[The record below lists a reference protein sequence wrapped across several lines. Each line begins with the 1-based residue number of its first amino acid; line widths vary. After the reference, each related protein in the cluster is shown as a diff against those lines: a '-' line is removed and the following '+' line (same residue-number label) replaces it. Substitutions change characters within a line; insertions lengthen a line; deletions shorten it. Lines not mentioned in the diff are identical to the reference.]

1 MRREHI
7 CFYGGIPVNI
17 ELLNIKNIPF
27 NWHNSIELLYV
38 LKGEVDVTIDSESC
52 SIKQGEVE
60 IINVDEAHTI
70 SSKEDNL
77 VLMFNIDTE
86 FLKNY
91 YKDIDDVFF
100 YTDNTSQEEEEKYDV
115 LKRYLSNI
123 FYEMIRRG
131 EEFEIEIQSNVV
143 SLLFHLVNEFHYLT
157 VEDSDLKDK
166 EIQLERYHRI
176 TKYIYTNYMNKIS
189 LKDIADKE
197 FLSIHY
203 LSHELK
209 NRFGYSFQEILNLTR
224 IEESIKLLLD
234 TDKSISDIAL
244 ETGFSHVRYYNKNFK
259 TYYNC
264 TPSQFRKKYK
274 FTDEQLVKNTKY
286 KVLDLNDALEYLLPY
301 IDDYEEESTPYDSIE
316 VLNIDVRQEIEEI
329 EEMDFSFMKYIEIGN
344 IHSLF
349 NKFFIEELTDVQHTL
364 QFEYGIISE
373 VFPMIKS
380 EADVFRFFNF
390 LEESIRVLYNI
401 DLNPIFDVTMKDV
414 QRTDFCEI
422 LKAFA
427 QYLYD
432 NFSDLCK
439 YGFRI
444 PSNLDEATV
453 SKIQL
458 LLKEID
464 DSIILLPKELKGL
477 SNGMEKETNFMSA
490 YIVDKILDKKQF
502 NFLMKA
508 VDESYPL
515 NVHDNNS
522 FVFQGERGLS
532 YSNGLRKPSYF
543 AYYFLSKL
551 GDEVLKKGKGYI
563 VTKNEDDYVILL
575 YNYMS
580 PKELSKICKNNN
592 LSLMDFVNE
601 SYNQDIWNETTIN
614 VLNLQEDYKLIRYE
628 LTKEQSCPYYYWV
641 NLGRPLSLRIEEVEL
656 LKNINFPKVTF
667 DYVKESSMY
676 SLKSSLE
683 PFGLELIILEK
694 INAKNTKNT

>member
-7 CFYGGIPVNI
+7 SFYGGIPVNV
-17 ELLNIKNIPF
+17 ELLNIKNMPF
-27 NWHNSIELLYV
+27 YWHNSIEILYV
-38 LKGEVDVTIDSESC
+38 LKGEIDVTIDSDSC
-52 SIKQGEVE
+52 IIKQGEVE

-70 SSKEDNL
+70 SSKVDNL
-77 VLMFNIDTE
+77 VLIFNIDTE

-100 YTDNTSQEEEEKYDV
+100 YTDNTSQIEEGKYDV

-123 FYEMIRRG
+123 YYEMIKHG
-131 EEFEIEIQSNVV
+131 EEYEIEIQSNTV

-157 VEDSDLKDK
+157 IEDSDLKDK

-197 FLSIHY
+197 FLSLHY

-234 TDKSISDIAL
+234 TDTSVSDIAL

-274 FTDEQLVKNTKY
+274 FTDEQLEKNTKFST
-286 KVLDLNDALEYLLPY
+286 LDLNEGLEYLLPY
-301 IDDYEEESTPYDSIE
+301 IDDYEDENTIYDSIE
-316 VLNIDVRQEIEEI
+316 VLNIDIRQEPEEI
-329 EEMDFSFMKYIEIGN
+329 KDLDFWFLKYIEIGN

-349 NKFFIEELTDVQHTL
+349 NKYFIDELSQVQRTL
-364 QFEYGIISE
+364 QFQYGIISD
-373 VFPMIKS
+373 VLFMIKS
-380 EADVFRFFNF
+380 PSDIFRLFNF
-390 LEESIRVLYNI
+390 LEESIKVLYDI
-401 DLNPIFDVTMKDV
+401 SLNPIFDITTKDT
-414 QRTDFCEI
+414 QKSGFLDI
-422 LKAFA
+422 LQSFA
-427 QYLYD
+427 VYLYD
-432 NFSDLCK
+432 NFREVCQ

-444 PSNLDEATV
+444 PSNLDANM
-453 SKIQL
+453 SKKIKTIL
-458 LLKEID
+458 NDVD
-464 DSIILLPKELKGL
+464 DSIILVTKDIKGL
-477 SNGMEKETNFMSA
+477 STGIEKETNFMSA
-490 YIVDKILDKKQF
+490 YIIDKVLDKGQC

-508 VDESYPL
+508 VDEGYPL
-515 NVHDNNS
+515 SVYDNNS
-522 FVFQGERGLS
+522 FIFQGEKGLA
-532 YSNGLRKPSYF
+532 YSNGLKKPSYF

-551 GDEVLKKGKGYI
+551 GSEVLKKGKGYI
-563 VTKNEDDYVILL
+563 VTKQDDDYIILL

-580 PKELSKICKNNN
+580 PKELSKIFKNNN

-601 SYNQDIWNETTIN
+601 SYTQDIWNETTIN
-614 VLNLQEDYKLIRYE
+614 VLNLEDDYKLIRYE
-628 LTKEQSCPYYYWV
+628 LTREQSCPYYHWV
-641 NLGRPLSLRIEEVEL
+641 NLGKPLSLRVEEVEL

-667 DYVKESSMY
+667 DYIKESSMY

-683 PFGLELIILEK
+683 PFGIEYIILEK
-694 INAKNTKNT
+694 L